1 MTPDST
7 VIWRDLGAV
16 PCATLYAIAD
26 VHLGAE
32 EADID
37 AFERLLGTIKQ
48 DPTAYII
55 LHGDLID
62 NGLKSSVTNVYRAT
76 MRPAEQKRE
85 MARMLAPVRDK
96 IVCILPGNHEGRA
109 SKEAD
114 DCPAYDIA
122 SKLDLEDVYR
132 ENVAF
137 VRFGIGKDTAHQR
150 PYTYL
155 LAAAHGAGGGMYL
168 GGTVNKNDNFLQS
181 MDGVDILLTAH
192 VHKPYAH
199 RGSKL
204 TYNGSNRTMIQRPYL
219 VMGAGSWLRYGGYA
233 PRKLLRPVAMP
244 GTDYIRLYGDRY
256 WFDGVV

>member
-1 MTPDST
+1 MIPDTT
-7 VIWRDLGAV
+7 VIWRDLGEI

-32 EADID
+32 EANIS
-37 AFERLLGTIKQ
+37 AFEDLLLSIQT
-48 DPTAYII
+48 DPTAHII

-62 NGLKSSVTNVYRAT
+62 NGLKSSVTNVYRQT

-85 MARMLAPVRDK
+85 MAKLLAPVRDK
-96 IVCILPGNHEGRA
+96 IVCILPGNHCGRSA
-109 SKEAD
+109 KEAD

-132 ENVAF
+132 ENMAVI
-137 VRFGIGKDTAHQR
+137 RYSIGKNTSKQR
-150 PYTYL
+150 PYTYTM
-155 LAAAHGAGGGMYL
+155 AVVHGSGGGMYL
-168 GGTVNKNDNFLQS
+168 GGTVNKNDNFIQS
-181 MDGVDILLTAH
+181 MDGIDMLLTAH

-204 TYNGSNRTMIQRPYL
+204 TYDGPRRMMVQRPYL

-244 GTDYIRLYGDRY
+244 GTDHIRLYGNKD
-256 WFDGVV
+256 WFEGVV